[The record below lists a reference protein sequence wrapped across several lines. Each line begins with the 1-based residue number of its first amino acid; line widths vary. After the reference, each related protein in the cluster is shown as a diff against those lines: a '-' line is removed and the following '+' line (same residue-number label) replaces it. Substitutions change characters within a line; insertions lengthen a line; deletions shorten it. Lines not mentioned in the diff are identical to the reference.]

1 MSAQEDKNTAK
12 DAIKQMEQ
20 VMFDMP
26 SQANNK
32 SAKPCRACVD
42 FKSWTKN
49 LTGKK
54 VSSSIILLLPII
66 T

>member
-1 MSAQEDKNTAK
+1 MSRKEDNNTAK
-12 DAIKQMEQ
+12 DAINQMEQ

-26 SQANNK
+26 SQKTNK

-54 VSSSIILLLPII
+54 V
-66 T
+66 